1 MGIAFGNEHQQ
12 GKLFGDVGFDS
23 KDEDL
28 TSVFEAAGARPCCDV
43 LNLFGIGLLL
53 DHEITKTTQ
62 TINIFEN

>member
-1 MGIAFGNEHQQ
+1 MGIAFGNEHQ
-12 GKLFGDVGFDS
+12 KSERFVDVGFDS

-28 TSVFEAAGARPCCDV
+28 TSVFKAAGARPCCDV
-43 LNLFGIGLLL
+43 LNLFRIGLLL